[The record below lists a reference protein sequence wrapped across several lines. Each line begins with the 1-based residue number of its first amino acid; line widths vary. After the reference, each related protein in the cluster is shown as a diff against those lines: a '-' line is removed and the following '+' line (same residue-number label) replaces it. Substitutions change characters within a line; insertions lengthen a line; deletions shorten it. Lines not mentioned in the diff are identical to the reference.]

1 MIPFLMVE
9 PELGARETRVLY
21 VLAQTD
27 DLPTGSYGLLE
38 IYCPDPEC
46 DCRRVL
52 IKVVEERQPGRFL
65 ASISYAFDEDAEM
78 AGPLLDPINPQ
89 SEYAEVLLDRVERFV
104 LTDADYVARLER
116 HYHMVKSAATDP
128 DHPAYSRLQQILA
141 DAPEDFPLPAPQK
154 DIVSRN
160 DPCPCGSGRK
170 YKHCCGKTRPDAS
183 SG

>member
-89 SEYAEVLLDRVERFV
+89 SEYAEVLLDRVERFA
-104 LTDADYVARLER
+104 LTDADYVVAMDTENV
-116 HYHMVKSAATDP
+116 YHLRQIASRETLNGKLYLLLDFAPPGFPQVVPDP
-128 DHPAYSRLQQILA
+128 IYDGKFEHVYHLVEAGCDGLL
-141 DAPEDFPLPAPQK
+141 
-154 DIVSRN
+154 
-160 DPCPCGSGRK
+160 K
-170 YKHCCGKTRPDAS
+170 YIRAKHGL
-183 SG
+183 